1 MKYSVSFLV
10 SNVLPLLIKFMKHFS
25 IIIPQIVHCECRN
38 PVIPFNSNLLCIQH
52 HIYLTLQVMDFL
64 KNQWYLI
71 SLFMPE
77 VINCFFFAVLENSLT
92 LPFPVKFSLIFQHL
106 CKLLAKRSPPTV
118 PLPWDLGVYFS
129 DAVGPPN
136 IQAP

>member
-1 MKYSVSFLV
+1 MKYNVSFLV

-25 IIIPQIVHCECRN
+25 IIIPQIFHCECRN

-77 VINCFFFAVLENSLT
+77 VINCFFFPVLEKLFNTTVSCKIQPNMPTPLQVVGKKVTPPLSLC
-92 LPFPVKFSLIFQHL
+92 LGIWGCISLML
-106 CKLLAKRSPPTV
+106 
-118 PLPWDLGVYFS
+118 
-129 DAVGPPN
+129 
-136 IQAP
+136 